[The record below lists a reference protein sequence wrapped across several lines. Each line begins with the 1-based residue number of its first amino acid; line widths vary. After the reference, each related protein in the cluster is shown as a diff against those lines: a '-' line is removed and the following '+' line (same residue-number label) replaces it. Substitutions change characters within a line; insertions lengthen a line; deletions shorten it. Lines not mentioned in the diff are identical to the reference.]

1 MQISSQADDNAAVAL
16 ILYVYPLSAFYY
28 FLFYTDTLSTAT
40 LVLTYWLT
48 LRHQAT
54 STRGIAKKKGPYTRI
69 PVGGVLSQISLL
81 LVRLLTIQVN
91 LCLSRRS
98 PRCLLCYRPRRP
110 ACWRGRP
117 TPCG

>member
-1 MQISSQADDNAAVAL
+1 MQISSQADDDAAVAL

-40 LVLTYWLT
+40 LVLTYWLN
-48 LRHQAT
+48 LRQQTA
-54 STRGIAKKKGPYTRI
+54 STKGIATREGPYTRV
-69 PVGGVLSQISLL
+69 PVGSVVSQISLL
-81 LVRLLTIQVN
+81 LVRLLTVQVY
-91 LCLSRRS
+91 LRLSKRS
-98 PRCLLCYRPRRP
+98 PRCLLCYRPRRL